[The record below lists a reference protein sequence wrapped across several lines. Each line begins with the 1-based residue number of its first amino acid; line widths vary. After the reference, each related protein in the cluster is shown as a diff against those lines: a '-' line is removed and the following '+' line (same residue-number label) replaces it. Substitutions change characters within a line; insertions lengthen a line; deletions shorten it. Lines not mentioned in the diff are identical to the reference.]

1 MKKVIMSVCAAM
13 MCCTMASGAKYKAV
27 TNIDQIKAGDV
38 VIFVCESESKAN
50 GGFEKTTSTK
60 NTYLLEVDVTIKGDS
75 IVTDAATEFTLG
87 KSGSDWTF
95 TTGTSTLSKKQTG
108 DDKMAIN
115 KPADKHSITIGGAA
129 AIITNLDG
137 DGYNIRYNQGKF
149 RYYKPSTMVPNNVK
163 LYRRTQAGDE
173 PVYVESVS
181 LSKTTV
187 TLAVDEQVTLTAT
200 VLPENADNKDV
211 NWSSNNED
219 VATVTNGVV
228 TAVAAGT
235 ATITVTTVDGA
246 KTATCVVTVTSEAVA
261 TTMYR
266 LSDKTKQLVNGAYVS
281 FCSMEDVSVVMG
293 TYDKET
299 SQNNI
304 KPMTV
309 TLNDDGTLSV
319 GDKALYR
326 VVINSE
332 DGTFAFQDSNDK
344 YIYAASTSANQLKA
358 QNAAH
363 YWTVEIGTAE
373 DLVKSVTNTNR
384 GWMRYNTQSNCFSC
398 YSSGQTA
405 IVLYSNIPAEETP
418 TGMDDVD
425 VNVDVYKKVLRNGR
439 VMIVRDGVEY
449 DVMGTPNRS
458 MEYRPLR

>member
-1 MKKVIMSVCAAM
+1 MSVCAAM

-38 VIFVCESESKAN
+38 VIFVCNTQNQMGKE
-50 GGFEKTTSTK
+50 FEKKTTYK
-60 NTYLLEVDVTIKGDS
+60 NTYITTTDVTITNDV
-75 IVTDAATEFTLG
+75 ITTTNALEFTLG
-87 KSGSDWTF
+87 KNNSFWTF
-95 TTGTSTLSKKQTG
+95 TTSDGKKLGKRTSGDKDMALDKGTAEHTIEILSNSAKV
-108 DDKMAIN
+108 
-115 KPADKHSITIGGAA
+115 
-129 AIITNLDG
+129 TNMDG
-137 DGYNIRYNQGKF
+137 DNRYIRFQLNTF
-149 RYYKPSTMVPNNVK
+149 RYYMASSGVGGE
-163 LYRRTQAGDE
+163 LSLFIRTQAGDE
-173 PVYVESVS
+173 PIHVESVT
-181 LSKTTV
+181 LSKGTANV
-187 TLAVDEQVTLTAT
+187 AVGNQVTLTAT
-200 VLPENADNKDV
+200 VLPENADNKKV
-211 NWSSNNED
+211 TWSSDKES
-219 VATVTNGVV
+219 VATVVNGVV
-228 TAVAAGT
+228 TGVAAGT
-235 ATITVTTVDGA
+235 ATISATSVDGGKRA
-246 KTATCVVTVTSEAVA
+246 SCVVTVTSDEIM

-266 LSDKTKQLVNGAYVS
+266 VTNQAKQMTADAQVT
-281 FCSMEDVSVVMG
+281 FCRAEDVTMVMG

-309 TLNDDGTLSV
+309 TLNGDGTLSV

-363 YWTVEIGTAE
+363 YWTVEIGTEE
-373 DLVKSVTNTNR
+373 DLVKSVTNTSR

-405 IVLYSNIPAEETP
+405 IVLYSSLPAEETP

-425 VNVDVYKKVLRNGR
+425 VNVDVYKKVLRDGR

-449 DVMGTPNRS
+449 DVMGNSKRS